1 MFWQRGH
8 YFVTRG
14 HYFVT
19 VSEISVVI
27 ISSRFSVS
35 VILTSVRH
43 FWRVGTGCCHFSD
56 KGIVTVTVGRQPWP
70 NVRQNWPFD
79 DLSSQIDIAVILTR
93 YGRYWRVRTGWC
105 HFWRIW
111 AVSDSHMVTND
122 SHIVRTDVSVVID
135 VPAVIQRPRISS
147 DVEWQDL
154 RQLRKSVI
162 CTLQE
167 ARWQFKAQ
175 TLQIH
180 GKCEECSAEPTTVR
194 LLFVCWYTAV
204 F

>member
-8 YFVTRG
+8 YFATRG
-14 HYFVT
+14 HFFVT
-19 VSEISVVI
+19 VSESSVVI

-56 KGIVTVTVGRQPWP
+56 KGIVTVTVGRQRWP
-70 NVRQNWPFD
+70 EIRQNWPFD
-79 DLSSQIDIAVILTR
+79 DLSSQIDIAVILTG

-122 SHIVRTDVSVVID
+122 SHIVRTDVSIVID
-135 VPAVIQRPRISS
+135 VPAVIQRPRI
-147 DVEWQDL
+147 
-154 RQLRKSVI
+154 LRKILTNLISFAALAV
-162 CTLQE
+162 CCGAPFPLTSPDLVSHSTLCFLVGF
-167 ARWQFKAQ
+167 W
-175 TLQIH
+175 
-180 GKCEECSAEPTTVR
+180 TTNG
-194 LLFVCWYTAV
+194 
-204 F
+204 